1 MSSSVHYISVK
12 ETNVIRYHRQLANSK
27 KQFKQWRTLVEQLT
41 YQDERV
47 SQIEST
53 FNALVKDNQQLDAL
67 SAQSVSGLTDK
78 LSQFIAPLRQDMK
91 NLREQVLE
99 EKALARHIQQSK
111 QKSLALLKQL
121 KSQLASDS
129 ILITEIE
136 QSENISA
143 EDISLLL
150 FRVTGE
156 IEAQK
161 VQLSPA
167 QTELLTQLKAQS
179 VYNQQLWQSGE
190 PQSPFAQQCHQ
201 IELMIEKLRLVGN
214 EAEANDNANQ
224 LIEMQKL
231 VNSKEQGGSKELGG
245 NKEQDNRKK
254 LRLLADSMIMNI
266 AESLR
271 NSVKH
276 IELME
281 ELTRLCAELESF
293 DDKEMLTL
301 SRDTEAVASLATNE
315 QLDVMITKLKQ
326 SIEMHEQQL
335 SMKKQCEAV
344 LAGLSELGYVVHENA
359 VNAWLD
365 KGQVVVS
372 HATIPDYGL
381 ELGGKQARFQARTVA
396 LTHQRDTTR
405 DKDVDAIWCNQHQQL
420 QSILAKSHAE
430 LLIERALPAGQN
442 AMKVIEREDMAPQHA
457 ITQVQKPKTFS
468 R

>member
-12 ETNVIRYHRQLANSK
+12 ETTVIRYHRQLANSK
-27 KQFKQWRTLVEQLT
+27 KQFKQWKALVEQLT

-67 SAQSVSGLTDK
+67 DARSVSRLTEK
-78 LSQFIAPLRQDMK
+78 LGQFIAPLRQDMK
-91 NLREQVLE
+91 NLREQVIE
-99 EKALARHIQQSK
+99 EKALARHIQQGK
-111 QKSLALLKQL
+111 QKSSALLKQL
-121 KSQLASDS
+121 KSQLVPNSVLKA
-129 ILITEIE
+129 EIE
-136 QSENISA
+136 LSENMSA
-143 EDISLLL
+143 EEISLLL

-161 VQLSPA
+161 AQLSPA

-179 VYNQQLWQSGE
+179 TYTQQLWQSGE

-201 IELMIEKLRLVGN
+201 IELMIKKLRLVGN
-214 EAEANDNANQ
+214 EVEANHHANQ
-224 LIEMQKL
+224 LIEMQKFSD
-231 VNSKEQGGSKELGG
+231 SKKQ
-245 NKEQDNRKK
+245 
-254 LRLLADSMIMNI
+254 RLLADSMIMNM

-271 NSVKH
+271 NSIRR

-293 DDKEMLTL
+293 DDKEMMTL
-301 SRDTEAVASLATNE
+301 SRDTEAVASLATAE
-315 QLDVMITKLKQ
+315 QLDVMIAKLKQ
-326 SIEMHEQQL
+326 AIETHEQQL
-335 SMKKQCEAV
+335 SMRQQCEAV
-344 LAGLSELGYVVHENA
+344 LAGLSELGYVVHKNA
-359 VNAWLD
+359 VNSWLD
-365 KGQVVVS
+365 NGQVVVP

-405 DKDVDAIWCNQHQQL
+405 DKDVDAIWCSQHQQL
-420 QSILAKSHAE
+420 QTILAKSHAE

-442 AMKVIEREDMAPQHA
+442 AMKVIESEDTAHQHA
-457 ITQVQKPKTFS
+457 VTQVHKPKTFS

>member
-27 KQFKQWRTLVEQLT
+27 KQFKQWRALVEQLT

-67 SAQSVSGLTDK
+67 NAQSVSGLTDK

-121 KSQLASDS
+121 KSQLASDN

-179 VYNQQLWQSGE
+179 VYTQQLWQSGE

-201 IELMIEKLRLVGN
+201 IELMIEKLRLMGN

-231 VNSKEQGGSKELGG
+231 VNSKEQGGS
-245 NKEQDNRKK
+245 KEQDNRKK

-301 SRDTEAVASLATNE
+301 SRDTEAVALLATNE

-381 ELGGKQARFQARTVA
+381 ELGGKQARFQAKTVA
-396 LTHQRDTTR
+396 LTHQRDITR

-442 AMKVIEREDMAPQHA
+442 AMKVIEREDTAPQHV
-457 ITQVQKPKTFS
+457 ITQVQKPKTFG

>member
-12 ETNVIRYHRQLANSK
+12 ETTVIRYHRQLANSK
-27 KQFKQWRTLVEQLT
+27 KQFKQWKALVEQLT

-67 SAQSVSGLTDK
+67 DARSVSRLTEK
-78 LSQFIAPLRQDMK
+78 LGQFIAPLRQDMK
-91 NLREQVLE
+91 NLREQVIE
-99 EKALARHIQQSK
+99 EKALERHIQQGK
-111 QKSLALLKQL
+111 QKSSALLKQL
-121 KSQLASDS
+121 KSQLAPNSV
-129 ILITEIE
+129 LKAEIE
-136 QSENISA
+136 LSENMSA
-143 EDISLLL
+143 EEISLLL

-161 VQLSPA
+161 AQLSPA

-179 VYNQQLWQSGE
+179 TYTQQLWQSGE

-214 EAEANDNANQ
+214 EVEANHHANQ
-224 LIEMQKL
+224 LIEMQKFSD
-231 VNSKEQGGSKELGG
+231 SKKQ
-245 NKEQDNRKK
+245 
-254 LRLLADSMIMNI
+254 RLLADSLIMNM

-271 NSVKH
+271 NSIRR

-281 ELTRLCAELESF
+281 ELARLCAELESF

-301 SRDTEAVASLATNE
+301 SRDTEAVASLATAE

-326 SIEMHEQQL
+326 AIETHEQQL
-335 SMKKQCEAV
+335 SMRQQCAAV

-359 VNAWLD
+359 VNSWLD
-365 KGQVVVS
+365 NGQVVVP

-405 DKDVDAIWCNQHQQL
+405 DKDVDAIWCSQHQQL
-420 QSILAKSHAE
+420 QTILAKSHAE

-442 AMKVIEREDMAPQHA
+442 AMKVIESEDTAHQHA
-457 ITQVQKPKTFS
+457 VTQVHKPKTFS

>member
-1 MSSSVHYISVK
+1 MSSSVHYVSVK

-27 KQFKQWRTLVEQLT
+27 KQFKQWKALVEQLT

-47 SQIEST
+47 SQIEFA
-53 FNALVKDNQQLDAL
+53 FNALIKDNSQLDAL
-67 SAQSVSGLTDK
+67 DAYSVSRLTEK

-91 NLREQVLE
+91 NLCEQVIE
-99 EKALARHIQQSK
+99 EKALARHIQQGK
-111 QKSLALLKQL
+111 QKSSALLKQL

-129 ILITEIE
+129 VLKAEIE
-136 QSENISA
+136 LSENMSA
-143 EDISLLL
+143 EEISLLL

-156 IEAQK
+156 IEVQK
-161 VQLSPA
+161 AQLSPA
-167 QTELLTQLKAQS
+167 QTELLALLKAQS
-179 VYNQQLWQSGE
+179 TYSQQLWQSGE

-214 EAEANDNANQ
+214 EAEANHHANQ

-231 VNSKEQGGSKELGG
+231 SDSKKQ
-245 NKEQDNRKK
+245 
-254 LRLLADSMIMNI
+254 RLLADSMIMNM

-271 NSVKH
+271 NSVKR

-301 SRDTEAVASLATNE
+301 SRDTEAIASLATAE
-315 QLDVMITKLKQ
+315 QLDVMIAKLKQ
-326 SIEMHEQQL
+326 AIETHEQQL
-335 SMKKQCEAV
+335 SMRQQCEAV

-359 VNAWLD
+359 VNSWLD
-365 KGQVVVS
+365 NGQVVVS

-405 DKDVDAIWCNQHQQL
+405 DKDVDAIWCSQHQQL
-420 QSILAKSHAE
+420 QAILAKSHAE
-430 LLIERALPAGQN
+430 LLVERALPAGQN
-442 AMKVIEREDMAPQHA
+442 AMKVIEREDTAHQHA
-457 ITQVQKPKTFS
+457 VTQVHKPKTFS

>member
-1 MSSSVHYISVK
+1 MSSSVHYVSVK

-27 KQFKQWRTLVEQLT
+27 KQFKQWKALVEQLT

-67 SAQSVSGLTDK
+67 DARSVSRLTEK
-78 LSQFIAPLRQDMK
+78 LGQFIAPLRQDMK
-91 NLREQVLE
+91 NLREQVIE
-99 EKALARHIQQSK
+99 EKALARHIQQGK
-111 QKSLALLKQL
+111 QKSSALLKQL

-129 ILITEIE
+129 VLKAEIE
-136 QSENISA
+136 LSENMSA
-143 EDISLLL
+143 EEISLLL

-161 VQLSPA
+161 AQLSPA
-167 QTELLTQLKAQS
+167 QTELLALLKAQS
-179 VYNQQLWQSGE
+179 TYSQQLWQSGE

-214 EAEANDNANQ
+214 EAEANHHANQ

-231 VNSKEQGGSKELGG
+231 SDSKKQ
-245 NKEQDNRKK
+245 
-254 LRLLADSMIMNI
+254 RLLADSMIMNM

-271 NSVKH
+271 NSVKR

-293 DDKEMLTL
+293 DDKEMLAL
-301 SRDTEAVASLATNE
+301 SRDTEAIASLATAE
-315 QLDVMITKLKQ
+315 QLDVMIAKLKQ
-326 SIEMHEQQL
+326 AIETHEQQL
-335 SMKKQCEAV
+335 SMRQQCEAV

-359 VNAWLD
+359 VNSWLD
-365 KGQVVVS
+365 NGQVVVP

-405 DKDVDAIWCNQHQQL
+405 DKDVDAIWCSQHQQL
-420 QSILAKSHAE
+420 QTILAKSHAE

-442 AMKVIEREDMAPQHA
+442 AMKVIEREDTAHQHA
-457 ITQVQKPKTFS
+457 VTQVHKPKTFS

>member
-1 MSSSVHYISVK
+1 MSSSVHYVSVK

-27 KQFKQWRTLVEQLT
+27 KQFKQWKALVEQLT

-47 SQIEST
+47 SQIEFA
-53 FNALVKDNQQLDAL
+53 FNALIKDNSQLDAL
-67 SAQSVSGLTDK
+67 DAYSVSRLTEK

-91 NLREQVLE
+91 NLREQVIE
-99 EKALARHIQQSK
+99 EKALARHIQQGK
-111 QKSLALLKQL
+111 QKSSALLKQL

-129 ILITEIE
+129 VLKAEIE
-136 QSENISA
+136 LSENMSA
-143 EDISLLL
+143 EEISLLL

-156 IEAQK
+156 IEVQK
-161 VQLSPA
+161 AQLSPA
-167 QTELLTQLKAQS
+167 QTELLALLKAQS
-179 VYNQQLWQSGE
+179 TYSQQLWQSGE

-214 EAEANDNANQ
+214 EAEANHHANQ

-231 VNSKEQGGSKELGG
+231 SDSKKQ
-245 NKEQDNRKK
+245 
-254 LRLLADSMIMNI
+254 RLLADSMIMNM

-271 NSVKH
+271 NSVKR

-301 SRDTEAVASLATNE
+301 SRDTEAIASLATAE
-315 QLDVMITKLKQ
+315 QLDVMIAKLKQ
-326 SIEMHEQQL
+326 AIETHEQQL
-335 SMKKQCEAV
+335 SMRQQCEAV

-359 VNAWLD
+359 VNSWLD
-365 KGQVVVS
+365 NGQVVVS

-381 ELGGKQARFQARTVA
+381 ELGGKQACFQARTVA

-405 DKDVDAIWCNQHQQL
+405 DKDVDAIWCSQHQQL
-420 QSILAKSHAE
+420 QAILAKSHAE
-430 LLIERALPAGQN
+430 LLVERALPAGQN
-442 AMKVIEREDMAPQHA
+442 AMKVIEREDTAHQHA
-457 ITQVQKPKTFS
+457 VTQVHKPKTFS

>member
-1 MSSSVHYISVK
+1 MSSSVHYVSVK

-27 KQFKQWRTLVEQLT
+27 KQFKQWKALVEQLT

-47 SQIEST
+47 SQIEFA
-53 FNALVKDNQQLDAL
+53 FNALIKDNSQLDAL
-67 SAQSVSGLTDK
+67 DAYSVSRLTEK

-91 NLREQVLE
+91 NLREQVIE
-99 EKALARHIQQSK
+99 EKALARHIQQGK
-111 QKSLALLKQL
+111 QKSSALLKQL

-129 ILITEIE
+129 VLKAEIE
-136 QSENISA
+136 LSENMSA
-143 EDISLLL
+143 EEISLLL

-156 IEAQK
+156 IEVQK
-161 VQLSPA
+161 AQLSPA
-167 QTELLTQLKAQS
+167 QTELLALLKAQS
-179 VYNQQLWQSGE
+179 TYSQQLWQSGE

-214 EAEANDNANQ
+214 EAEANHHANQ

-231 VNSKEQGGSKELGG
+231 SDSKKQ
-245 NKEQDNRKK
+245 
-254 LRLLADSMIMNI
+254 RLLADSMIMNM

-271 NSVKH
+271 NSVKC

-301 SRDTEAVASLATNE
+301 SRDTEAIASLATAE
-315 QLDVMITKLKQ
+315 QLDVMIAKLKQ
-326 SIEMHEQQL
+326 AIETHEQQL
-335 SMKKQCEAV
+335 SMRQQCEAV

-359 VNAWLD
+359 VNSWLD
-365 KGQVVVS
+365 NGQVVVS

-405 DKDVDAIWCNQHQQL
+405 DKDVDAIWCSQHQQL
-420 QSILAKSHAE
+420 QAILAKSHAE
-430 LLIERALPAGQN
+430 LLVERALPAGQN
-442 AMKVIEREDMAPQHA
+442 AMKVIEREDTAHQHA
-457 ITQVQKPKTFS
+457 VTQVHKPKTFS

>member
-12 ETNVIRYHRQLANSK
+12 ETTVIRYHRQLANSK
-27 KQFKQWRTLVEQLT
+27 KQFKQWKALVEQLT

-67 SAQSVSGLTDK
+67 DARSVSRLTEK
-78 LSQFIAPLRQDMK
+78 LGQFIAPLRQDMK
-91 NLREQVLE
+91 NLREQVIE
-99 EKALARHIQQSK
+99 EKALARHIQQGK
-111 QKSLALLKQL
+111 QKSSALLKQL
-121 KSQLASDS
+121 KSQLAPNSV
-129 ILITEIE
+129 LKAEIE
-136 QSENISA
+136 LSENMSA
-143 EDISLLL
+143 EEISLLL

-161 VQLSPA
+161 AQLSPA
-167 QTELLTQLKAQS
+167 QTELLTQLKGQS
-179 VYNQQLWQSGE
+179 TYTQQLWQSGE

-214 EAEANDNANQ
+214 EVETNHHANQ

-231 VNSKEQGGSKELGG
+231 SDSKKQ
-245 NKEQDNRKK
+245 
-254 LRLLADSMIMNI
+254 RLLADSLIMNM

-271 NSVKH
+271 NSIRR

-281 ELTRLCAELESF
+281 ELARLCAELESF

-301 SRDTEAVASLATNE
+301 SRDTEAVASLATAE

-326 SIEMHEQQL
+326 AIETHEQQL
-335 SMKKQCEAV
+335 SMRQQCEAV

-359 VNAWLD
+359 VNSWLD
-365 KGQVVVS
+365 NGQVVVP

-396 LTHQRDTTR
+396 LTHQRDMTR
-405 DKDVDAIWCNQHQQL
+405 DKDVDAIWCSQHQQL
-420 QSILAKSHAE
+420 QTILAKSHAE

-442 AMKVIEREDMAPQHA
+442 AMKVIEIESEDTAHQHA
-457 ITQVQKPKTFS
+457 VTQVHKPKTFS

>member
-12 ETNVIRYHRQLANSK
+12 ETTVIRYHRQLANSK
-27 KQFKQWRTLVEQLT
+27 KQFKQWKALVEQLT

-67 SAQSVSGLTDK
+67 DARSVSRLTEK

-91 NLREQVLE
+91 NLREQVIE
-99 EKALARHIQQSK
+99 EKALARHIQQGK
-111 QKSLALLKQL
+111 QKSSALLKQL

-129 ILITEIE
+129 VLKAEIE
-136 QSENISA
+136 LSENMSA
-143 EDISLLL
+143 EEISLLL

-161 VQLSPA
+161 AQLSQA
-167 QTELLTQLKAQS
+167 QTELLALLKAQS
-179 VYNQQLWQSGE
+179 TYSQQLWQSGE

-214 EAEANDNANQ
+214 EAEANHHANQ

-231 VNSKEQGGSKELGG
+231 SDSKKQ
-245 NKEQDNRKK
+245 
-254 LRLLADSMIMNI
+254 RLLADSMIMNM

-271 NSVKH
+271 NSVKR

-301 SRDTEAVASLATNE
+301 SRDTEAIASLATAE
-315 QLDVMITKLKQ
+315 QLDVMIAKLKQ
-326 SIEMHEQQL
+326 AIETHEQQL
-335 SMKKQCEAV
+335 SMRQQCEAI
-344 LAGLSELGYVVHENA
+344 LAGLSELGYVVHKNA
-359 VNAWLD
+359 VNSWLD
-365 KGQVVVS
+365 NGQVVVP

-405 DKDVDAIWCNQHQQL
+405 DKDVDAIWCSQHQQL
-420 QSILAKSHAE
+420 QTILAKSHAE
-430 LLIERALPAGQN
+430 LLVERALPAGQN
-442 AMKVIEREDMAPQHA
+442 AMKVIEREDTAHQHA
-457 ITQVQKPKTFS
+457 VTQVQKPKTFS

>member
-1 MSSSVHYISVK
+1 MSSSVHYVSVK

-27 KQFKQWRTLVEQLT
+27 KQFKQWKALVEQLT

-47 SQIEST
+47 SQIEFA
-53 FNALVKDNQQLDAL
+53 FNALIKDNSQLDAL
-67 SAQSVSGLTDK
+67 DAYSVSRLTEK

-91 NLREQVLE
+91 NLREQVIE
-99 EKALARHIQQSK
+99 EKALARHIQQGK
-111 QKSLALLKQL
+111 QKSSVLLKQL

-129 ILITEIE
+129 VLKAEIE
-136 QSENISA
+136 LSENMSA
-143 EDISLLL
+143 EEISLLL

-156 IEAQK
+156 IEVQK
-161 VQLSPA
+161 AQLSPA
-167 QTELLTQLKAQS
+167 QTELLALLKAQS
-179 VYNQQLWQSGE
+179 TYSQQLWQSGE

-214 EAEANDNANQ
+214 EVEANHHANQ

-231 VNSKEQGGSKELGG
+231 SDSKKQ
-245 NKEQDNRKK
+245 
-254 LRLLADSMIMNI
+254 RLLADSLIMNM

-271 NSVKH
+271 NSIRR

-281 ELTRLCAELESF
+281 ELARLCAELESF

-301 SRDTEAVASLATNE
+301 SRDTEAVASLATAE

-326 SIEMHEQQL
+326 AIETHEQQL
-335 SMKKQCEAV
+335 SMRQQCEAV
-344 LAGLSELGYVVHENA
+344 LAGLSELGYVVHKNA
-359 VNAWLD
+359 VNSWLD
-365 KGQVVVS
+365 NGQVVVS

-405 DKDVDAIWCNQHQQL
+405 DKDVDAIWCSQHQQL
-420 QSILAKSHAE
+420 QAILAKSHAE
-430 LLIERALPAGQN
+430 LLVERALPAGQN
-442 AMKVIEREDMAPQHA
+442 AMKVIEREDTAHQHA
-457 ITQVQKPKTFS
+457 VTQVQKPKTFS

>member
-12 ETNVIRYHRQLANSK
+12 ETTVIRYHRQLANSK
-27 KQFKQWRTLVEQLT
+27 KQFKQWKALVEQLT

-67 SAQSVSGLTDK
+67 DARSVSRLTEK
-78 LSQFIAPLRQDMK
+78 LGQFIAPLRQDMK
-91 NLREQVLE
+91 NLREQVIE
-99 EKALARHIQQSK
+99 EKALARHIQQGK
-111 QKSLALLKQL
+111 QKSSALLKQL

-129 ILITEIE
+129 VLKAEIE
-136 QSENISA
+136 LSENMSA
-143 EDISLLL
+143 EEISLLL

-156 IEAQK
+156 IEVQK
-161 VQLSPA
+161 AQLSPA
-167 QTELLTQLKAQS
+167 QTELLALLKAQS
-179 VYNQQLWQSGE
+179 TYSQQLWQSGE

-214 EAEANDNANQ
+214 EVEANHHANQ
-224 LIEMQKL
+224 LIAMQKL
-231 VNSKEQGGSKELGG
+231 SDSKKQ
-245 NKEQDNRKK
+245 
-254 LRLLADSMIMNI
+254 RLLADSMIMNM

-271 NSVKH
+271 NSVKR

-301 SRDTEAVASLATNE
+301 SRDTEAVASLATAE

-326 SIEMHEQQL
+326 AIETHEQQL
-335 SMKKQCEAV
+335 SMRQQCAAV
-344 LAGLSELGYVVHENA
+344 LAGLSELGYVVHKNA
-359 VNAWLD
+359 VNSWLD
-365 KGQVVVS
+365 NGQVVVP

-405 DKDVDAIWCNQHQQL
+405 DKDVDAIWCSQHQQL
-420 QSILAKSHAE
+420 QTILAKSHAE

-442 AMKVIEREDMAPQHA
+442 AMKVIESEDTAHQHA
-457 ITQVQKPKTFS
+457 VTQVQKPKTFS

>member
-1 MSSSVHYISVK
+1 MMSSSVHYISVK
-12 ETNVIRYHRQLANSK
+12 ETTVIRYHRQLANSK
-27 KQFKQWRTLVEQLT
+27 KQFKQWKALVEQLT

-67 SAQSVSGLTDK
+67 DARSVSRLTEK
-78 LSQFIAPLRQDMK
+78 LGQFIAPLRQDMK
-91 NLREQVLE
+91 NLREQVIE
-99 EKALARHIQQSK
+99 EKALARHIQQGK
-111 QKSLALLKQL
+111 QKSSALLKQL

-129 ILITEIE
+129 VLKAEIE
-136 QSENISA
+136 LSENMSA
-143 EDISLLL
+143 EEISLLL

-156 IEAQK
+156 IEVQK
-161 VQLSPA
+161 AQLSPA
-167 QTELLTQLKAQS
+167 QTELLALLKAQS
-179 VYNQQLWQSGE
+179 TYSQQLWQSGE

-214 EAEANDNANQ
+214 EVEANHHANQ
-224 LIEMQKL
+224 LIAMQKL
-231 VNSKEQGGSKELGG
+231 SDSKKQ
-245 NKEQDNRKK
+245 
-254 LRLLADSMIMNI
+254 RLLADSMIMNM

-271 NSVKH
+271 NSVKR

-301 SRDTEAVASLATNE
+301 SRDTEAVASLATAE

-326 SIEMHEQQL
+326 AIETHEQQL
-335 SMKKQCEAV
+335 SMRQQCAAV
-344 LAGLSELGYVVHENA
+344 LAGLSELGYVVHKNA
-359 VNAWLD
+359 VNSWLD
-365 KGQVVVS
+365 NGQVVVP

-405 DKDVDAIWCNQHQQL
+405 DKDVDAIWCSQHQQL
-420 QSILAKSHAE
+420 QTILAKSHAE

-442 AMKVIEREDMAPQHA
+442 AMKVIESEDTAHQHA
-457 ITQVQKPKTFS
+457 VTQVQKPKTFS

>member
-1 MSSSVHYISVK
+1 MSSSVHYVSVK

-27 KQFKQWRTLVEQLT
+27 KQFKQWKALVEQLT

-47 SQIEST
+47 SQIEFA
-53 FNALVKDNQQLDAL
+53 FNALIKDNSQLDAL
-67 SAQSVSGLTDK
+67 DAYSVSRLTEK

-91 NLREQVLE
+91 NLREQVIE
-99 EKALARHIQQSK
+99 EKALARHIQQGK
-111 QKSLALLKQL
+111 QKSSALLKQL

-129 ILITEIE
+129 VLKAEIE
-136 QSENISA
+136 LSENMSA
-143 EDISLLL
+143 EEISLLL

-156 IEAQK
+156 IEVQK
-161 VQLSPA
+161 AQLSPA
-167 QTELLTQLKAQS
+167 QTELLALLKAQS
-179 VYNQQLWQSGE
+179 TYSQQLWQSGE

-214 EAEANDNANQ
+214 EAEANHHANQ

-231 VNSKEQGGSKELGG
+231 SDSKKQ
-245 NKEQDNRKK
+245 
-254 LRLLADSMIMNI
+254 RLLADSMIMNM

-271 NSVKH
+271 NSVKR

-301 SRDTEAVASLATNE
+301 SRDTEAIASLATAE
-315 QLDVMITKLKQ
+315 QLDVMIAKLKQ
-326 SIEMHEQQL
+326 AIETHEQQL
-335 SMKKQCEAV
+335 SMRQQCEAV

-359 VNAWLD
+359 VNSWLD
-365 KGQVVVS
+365 NGQVVVS

-405 DKDVDAIWCNQHQQL
+405 DKDVDAIWCSQHQQL
-420 QSILAKSHAE
+420 QAILAKSHAE
-430 LLIERALPAGQN
+430 LLVERALSAGQN
-442 AMKVIEREDMAPQHA
+442 AMKVIEREDTAHQHA
-457 ITQVQKPKTFS
+457 VTQVHKPKTFS

>member
-12 ETNVIRYHRQLANSK
+12 ETTVIRYHRQLANSK
-27 KQFKQWRTLVEQLT
+27 KQFKQWKALVEQLT

-67 SAQSVSGLTDK
+67 DARSVSRLTEK
-78 LSQFIAPLRQDMK
+78 LGQFIAPLRQDMK
-91 NLREQVLE
+91 NLREQVIE
-99 EKALARHIQQSK
+99 EKALERHIQQGK
-111 QKSLALLKQL
+111 QKSSALLKQL
-121 KSQLASDS
+121 KSQLAPNSV
-129 ILITEIE
+129 LKAEIE
-136 QSENISA
+136 LSENMSA
-143 EDISLLL
+143 EEISLLL

-161 VQLSPA
+161 AQLSPA

-179 VYNQQLWQSGE
+179 TYTQQLWQSGE

-214 EAEANDNANQ
+214 EVEANHHANQ
-224 LIEMQKL
+224 LIEMQKFSD
-231 VNSKEQGGSKELGG
+231 SKKQ
-245 NKEQDNRKK
+245 
-254 LRLLADSMIMNI
+254 RLLADSLIMNM

-271 NSVKH
+271 NSIRR

-281 ELTRLCAELESF
+281 ELARLCAELESF

-301 SRDTEAVASLATNE
+301 SRDTEAVASLATAE

-326 SIEMHEQQL
+326 AIETHEQQL
-335 SMKKQCEAV
+335 SMRQQCAAV

-359 VNAWLD
+359 VNSWLD
-365 KGQVVVS
+365 NGQVVVP

-405 DKDVDAIWCNQHQQL
+405 DKDVDAIWCSQHQQL
-420 QSILAKSHAE
+420 QTILAKSHAE
-430 LLIERALPAGQN
+430 LLIERVLPAGQN
-442 AMKVIEREDMAPQHA
+442 AMKVIEREDTAHQHA
-457 ITQVQKPKTFS
+457 VTQVQKPKTFS

>member
-12 ETNVIRYHRQLANSK
+12 ETTVISYHRQLANSK
-27 KQFKQWRTLVEQLT
+27 KQFKQWKALVEQLT

-67 SAQSVSGLTDK
+67 DARSVSRLTEK
-78 LSQFIAPLRQDMK
+78 LGQFIAPLRQDMK
-91 NLREQVLE
+91 NLREQVIE
-99 EKALARHIQQSK
+99 EKALERHIQQGK
-111 QKSLALLKQL
+111 QKSSVLLKQL
-121 KSQLASDS
+121 KSQLAPNSV
-129 ILITEIE
+129 LKAEIE
-136 QSENISA
+136 LSENMSA
-143 EDISLLL
+143 EEISLLL

-161 VQLSPA
+161 AQLSPA

-179 VYNQQLWQSGE
+179 TYTQQLWQSGE

-214 EAEANDNANQ
+214 EEETNHHANQ

-231 VNSKEQGGSKELGG
+231 SDSKKQ
-245 NKEQDNRKK
+245 
-254 LRLLADSMIMNI
+254 RLLADSLIMNM

-271 NSVKH
+271 NSIRR

-281 ELTRLCAELESF
+281 ELARLCAELESF

-301 SRDTEAVASLATNE
+301 SRDTEAVASLATAE

-326 SIEMHEQQL
+326 AIETHEQQL
-335 SMKKQCEAV
+335 SMRQQCEAV

-359 VNAWLD
+359 VNSWLD
-365 KGQVVVS
+365 NGQVVVP
-372 HATIPDYGL
+372 HATISDYGL

-405 DKDVDAIWCNQHQQL
+405 DKDVDAIWCSQHQQL
-420 QSILAKSHAE
+420 QTILAKSHAE

-442 AMKVIEREDMAPQHA
+442 AMKVIESEDTAHQHA
-457 ITQVQKPKTFS
+457 VTQVHKPKTFS

>member
-1 MSSSVHYISVK
+1 MMSSSVHYVSVK

-27 KQFKQWRTLVEQLT
+27 KQFKQWKALVEQLT

-47 SQIEST
+47 SQIEFA
-53 FNALVKDNQQLDAL
+53 FNALIKDNSQLDAL
-67 SAQSVSGLTDK
+67 DAYSVSRLTEK

-91 NLREQVLE
+91 NLREQVIE
-99 EKALARHIQQSK
+99 EKALARHIQQGK
-111 QKSLALLKQL
+111 QKSSALLKQL

-129 ILITEIE
+129 VLKAEIE
-136 QSENISA
+136 LSENMSA
-143 EDISLLL
+143 EEISLLL

-156 IEAQK
+156 IEVQK
-161 VQLSPA
+161 AQLSPA
-167 QTELLTQLKAQS
+167 QTELLALLKAQS
-179 VYNQQLWQSGE
+179 TYSQQLWQSGE

-214 EAEANDNANQ
+214 EAEANHHANQ

-231 VNSKEQGGSKELGG
+231 SDSKKQ
-245 NKEQDNRKK
+245 
-254 LRLLADSMIMNI
+254 RLLADSMIMNM

-271 NSVKH
+271 NSVKR

-301 SRDTEAVASLATNE
+301 SRDTEAIASLATAE
-315 QLDVMITKLKQ
+315 QLDVMIAKLKQ
-326 SIEMHEQQL
+326 AIETHEQQL
-335 SMKKQCEAV
+335 SMRQQCEAV

-359 VNAWLD
+359 VNSWLD
-365 KGQVVVS
+365 NGQVVVS

-405 DKDVDAIWCNQHQQL
+405 DKDVDAIWCSQHQQL
-420 QSILAKSHAE
+420 QAILAKSHAE
-430 LLIERALPAGQN
+430 LLVERALPAGQN
-442 AMKVIEREDMAPQHA
+442 AMKVIEREDTAHQHA
-457 ITQVQKPKTFS
+457 VTQVHKPKTFS

>member
-1 MSSSVHYISVK
+1 MSSSVHYISIK
-12 ETNVIRYHRQLANSK
+12 ETTVIRYHRQLANSK
-27 KQFKQWRTLVEQLT
+27 KQFKQWKALVEQLT

-53 FNALVKDNQQLDAL
+53 FNALVKDNQQLDVLDAH
-67 SAQSVSGLTDK
+67 SVSRLTEK

-99 EKALARHIQQSK
+99 EKALARHIHQGK
-111 QKSLALLKQL
+111 QKSSALLKQL
-121 KSQLASDS
+121 KSQLTPNSVLKA
-129 ILITEIE
+129 EIE
-136 QSENISA
+136 LSENMSM
-143 EDISLLL
+143 EEMSLLL

-161 VQLSPA
+161 AQFSPA
-167 QTELLTQLKAQS
+167 QTELLAQLKVQS
-179 VYNQQLWQSGE
+179 AYNQQLWQGGE

-214 EAEANDNANQ
+214 EVEANHHANQ

-231 VNSKEQGGSKELGG
+231 SDSKKQ
-245 NKEQDNRKK
+245 
-254 LRLLADSMIMNI
+254 RLLADSMIMKM

-271 NSVKH
+271 NSIRR
-276 IELME
+276 IELMD

-301 SRDTEAVASLATNE
+301 GRDTEAIASLATAE

-326 SIEMHEQQL
+326 AIETHEQQL
-335 SMKKQCEAV
+335 SMRQQCEAV
-344 LAGLSELGYVVHENA
+344 LTGLSELGYVVHENA
-359 VNAWLD
+359 VNSWLD
-365 KGQVVVS
+365 NGQVVVS

-396 LTHQRDTTR
+396 LTHQRDTAR
-405 DKDVDAIWCNQHQQL
+405 DKDVDAIWCSQHQQL
-420 QSILAKSHAE
+420 QTILAKSHAE
-430 LLIERALPAGQN
+430 LLVERALPAGQN
-442 AMKVIEREDMAPQHA
+442 TMKVIESESKAHQHSV
-457 ITQVQKPKTFS
+457 TQVQKPKTFS

>member
-27 KQFKQWRTLVEQLT
+27 KQFKQWKALVEQLT

-53 FNALVKDNQQLDAL
+53 FNALVKDNQQLETLDAY
-67 SAQSVSGLTDK
+67 SVSRLTEK
-78 LSQFIAPLRQDMK
+78 LGQFIAPLRQDMK

-99 EKALARHIQQSK
+99 EKALARHIQQGK
-111 QKSLALLKQL
+111 QKSSELLRQL
-121 KSQLASDS
+121 KSQLAPNSV
-129 ILITEIE
+129 LKAEIE
-136 QSENISA
+136 LSENMSA
-143 EDISLLL
+143 EEISLLL
-150 FRVTGE
+150 FRVTSE

-161 VQLSPA
+161 AQLSPA
-167 QTELLTQLKAQS
+167 QTELLALLKAQS
-179 VYNQQLWQSGE
+179 TYTQQLWQSGE
-190 PQSPFAQQCHQ
+190 PQSPFAQQCYQ
-201 IELMIEKLRLVGN
+201 IGLMIEKLRLVGN
-214 EAEANDNANQ
+214 EVEANHHANQ

-231 VNSKEQGGSKELGG
+231 SDSKKQ
-245 NKEQDNRKK
+245 
-254 LRLLADSMIMNI
+254 RLLADSLIMNM

-271 NSVKH
+271 NSIRR

-301 SRDTEAVASLATNE
+301 SRDTETIASLATAE
-315 QLDVMITKLKQ
+315 QLDMMIAKLKQ
-326 SIEMHEQQL
+326 AIETHEQQL
-335 SMKKQCEAV
+335 SMRQQCEAV

-359 VNAWLD
+359 VNSWLD
-365 KGQVVVS
+365 NGQVVVS

-405 DKDVDAIWCNQHQQL
+405 DKDVDAIWCSQHQQL
-420 QSILAKSHAE
+420 QAILAKSHAE
-430 LLIERALPAGQN
+430 LLVERALPAGQN
-442 AMKVIEREDMAPQHA
+442 AMKVIESEDIAHQHA
-457 ITQVQKPKTFS
+457 VTQVQKPKTFS

>member
-12 ETNVIRYHRQLANSK
+12 ETNVSRYHRQLANSK
-27 KQFKQWRTLVEQLT
+27 KQFKQWKALVEQLT

-53 FNALVKDNQQLDAL
+53 FNALVKDNSQLDAL
-67 SAQSVSGLTDK
+67 DAYSVSRLTEK

-91 NLREQVLE
+91 NLREQVIE
-99 EKALARHIQQSK
+99 EKALARHIQQGK
-111 QKSLALLKQL
+111 QKSSALLKQL

-129 ILITEIE
+129 VLKAEIE
-136 QSENISA
+136 LSENMST
-143 EDISLLL
+143 EEISLLL

-156 IEAQK
+156 IETQK
-161 VQLSPA
+161 AQLSLA
-167 QTELLTQLKAQS
+167 QTELLMQLKAQS
-179 VYNQQLWQSGE
+179 TYSQQLWQSGE

-214 EAEANDNANQ
+214 EVEANHHANQ

-231 VNSKEQGGSKELGG
+231 SDSKKQ
-245 NKEQDNRKK
+245 
-254 LRLLADSMIMNI
+254 RLLADSMIMNM

-271 NSVKH
+271 NSVKR

-301 SRDTEAVASLATNE
+301 SRDTEAIASLATAE
-315 QLDVMITKLKQ
+315 QLDVMIAKLKQ
-326 SIEMHEQQL
+326 AIETHEQQL
-335 SMKKQCEAV
+335 SMRQQCEAV

-359 VNAWLD
+359 VNSWLD
-365 KGQVVVS
+365 NGQVVVS

-405 DKDVDAIWCNQHQQL
+405 DKDVDAIWCSQHQQL
-420 QSILAKSHAE
+420 QAILAKSHAE
-430 LLIERALPAGQN
+430 LLVERALPAGQN
-442 AMKVIEREDMAPQHA
+442 AMKVIEREDTAHQHA
-457 ITQVQKPKTFS
+457 VTQVQKPKTFS

>member
-1 MSSSVHYISVK
+1 MSSSVHYVSVK

-27 KQFKQWRTLVEQLT
+27 KQFKQWKALVEQLT

-47 SQIEST
+47 SQIEFA
-53 FNALVKDNQQLDAL
+53 FNALIKDNSQLDAL
-67 SAQSVSGLTDK
+67 DAYSVSRLTEK

-91 NLREQVLE
+91 NLREQVIE
-99 EKALARHIQQSK
+99 EKALARHIQQGK
-111 QKSLALLKQL
+111 QKSSALLKQL

-129 ILITEIE
+129 VLKAEIE
-136 QSENISA
+136 LSENMSA
-143 EDISLLL
+143 EEISLLL

-156 IEAQK
+156 IEVQK
-161 VQLSPA
+161 AQLSPA
-167 QTELLTQLKAQS
+167 QTELLALLKAQS
-179 VYNQQLWQSGE
+179 TYSQQLWQSGE

-214 EAEANDNANQ
+214 EAEANHHANQ

-231 VNSKEQGGSKELGG
+231 SDSKKQ
-245 NKEQDNRKK
+245 
-254 LRLLADSMIMNI
+254 RLLADSMIMNM

-271 NSVKH
+271 NSVKR

-301 SRDTEAVASLATNE
+301 SRDTEAIASLATAE
-315 QLDVMITKLKQ
+315 QLDVMIAKLKQ
-326 SIEMHEQQL
+326 AIETHEQQL
-335 SMKKQCEAV
+335 SMRQQCEAV

-359 VNAWLD
+359 VNSWLD
-365 KGQVVVS
+365 NGQVVVS

-405 DKDVDAIWCNQHQQL
+405 DKDVDAIWCSQHQQL
-420 QSILAKSHAE
+420 QAILAKSHAE
-430 LLIERALPAGQN
+430 LLVERALPAGQN
-442 AMKVIEREDMAPQHA
+442 AMKVIEREDTAHQHA
-457 ITQVQKPKTFS
+457 VTQVHKPKTFS

>member
-12 ETNVIRYHRQLANSK
+12 ETTVIRYHRQLANSK
-27 KQFKQWRTLVEQLT
+27 KQFKQWKALVEQLT

-67 SAQSVSGLTDK
+67 DARSVSRLTEK
-78 LSQFIAPLRQDMK
+78 LGQFIAPLRQDMK
-91 NLREQVLE
+91 NLREQVIE
-99 EKALARHIQQSK
+99 EKALERHIQQGK
-111 QKSLALLKQL
+111 QKSSALLKQL
-121 KSQLASDS
+121 KSQLAPNSV
-129 ILITEIE
+129 LKAEIE
-136 QSENISA
+136 LSENMSA
-143 EDISLLL
+143 EEISLLL

-161 VQLSPA
+161 AQLSPA

-179 VYNQQLWQSGE
+179 TYTQQLWQSGE

-214 EAEANDNANQ
+214 EVEANHHANQ
-224 LIEMQKL
+224 LIEMQKFSD
-231 VNSKEQGGSKELGG
+231 SKKQ
-245 NKEQDNRKK
+245 
-254 LRLLADSMIMNI
+254 RLLADSLIMNM

-271 NSVKH
+271 NSIRR

-281 ELTRLCAELESF
+281 ELARLCAELESF

-301 SRDTEAVASLATNE
+301 SCDTEAVASLATAE

-326 SIEMHEQQL
+326 AIETHEQQL
-335 SMKKQCEAV
+335 SMRQQCEAV

-359 VNAWLD
+359 VNSWLD
-365 KGQVVVS
+365 NGQVVVP

-405 DKDVDAIWCNQHQQL
+405 DKDVDAIWCSQHQQL
-420 QSILAKSHAE
+420 QTILAKSHAE

-442 AMKVIEREDMAPQHA
+442 AMKVIEREDTAHQHA
-457 ITQVQKPKTFS
+457 VTQVQKPKTFS

>member
-27 KQFKQWRTLVEQLT
+27 KQFKQWRALVEQLT

-67 SAQSVSGLTDK
+67 NAQSVSGLTDK

-121 KSQLASDS
+121 KSQLASDN

-179 VYNQQLWQSGE
+179 VYTQQLWQRGE

-201 IELMIEKLRLVGN
+201 IELMIEKLRLMGN

-231 VNSKEQGGSKELGG
+231 VNS
-245 NKEQDNRKK
+245 KEQDNRKK

-293 DDKEMLTL
+293 DDKEMMTL

-335 SMKKQCEAV
+335 SMKKQCEVV

-442 AMKVIEREDMAPQHA
+442 AMKVIEREDTAPQHV
-457 ITQVQKPKTFS
+457 ITQVQKPKTFG

>member
-27 KQFKQWRTLVEQLT
+27 KQFKQWRALVEQLT

-67 SAQSVSGLTDK
+67 NAQSVSGLTDK

-121 KSQLASDS
+121 KSQLASDN

-179 VYNQQLWQSGE
+179 VYTQQLWQSGE

-201 IELMIEKLRLVGN
+201 IELMIEKLRLMGN

-231 VNSKEQGGSKELGG
+231 VNSKEQGGSKE
-245 NKEQDNRKK
+245 QDNRKK
-254 LRLLADSMIMNI
+254 RRLLADSMIMNI

-442 AMKVIEREDMAPQHA
+442 AMKVIEREDTAPQHA
-457 ITQVQKPKTFS
+457 ITQVQKPKTFG

>member
-27 KQFKQWRTLVEQLT
+27 KQFKQWRALVEQLT

-67 SAQSVSGLTDK
+67 NAQSVSGLTDK

-136 QSENISA
+136 QSENISV

-179 VYNQQLWQSGE
+179 VYTQQLWQSGE

-231 VNSKEQGGSKELGG
+231 VNS
-245 NKEQDNRKK
+245 KEQDNRKK

-344 LAGLSELGYVVHENA
+344 LVGLSELGYVVHENA

-372 HATIPDYGL
+372 HATIPNYGL

-442 AMKVIEREDMAPQHA
+442 AMKVIEHEDTAPQHA

>member
-1 MSSSVHYISVK
+1 MSSSVHYVSVK

-27 KQFKQWRTLVEQLT
+27 KQFKQWKALVEQLT

-47 SQIEST
+47 SQIEFA
-53 FNALVKDNQQLDAL
+53 FNALIKDNSQLDAL
-67 SAQSVSGLTDK
+67 DAYSVSRLTEK

-91 NLREQVLE
+91 NLREQVIE
-99 EKALARHIQQSK
+99 EKALARHIQQGK
-111 QKSLALLKQL
+111 QKSSALLKQL

-129 ILITEIE
+129 VLKAEIE
-136 QSENISA
+136 LSENMSA
-143 EDISLLL
+143 EEISLLL

-156 IEAQK
+156 IEVQK
-161 VQLSPA
+161 AQLSPA
-167 QTELLTQLKAQS
+167 QTELLALLKAQS
-179 VYNQQLWQSGE
+179 TYSQQLWQSGE

-214 EAEANDNANQ
+214 EAEANHHANQ

-231 VNSKEQGGSKELGG
+231 SDSKKQ
-245 NKEQDNRKK
+245 
-254 LRLLADSMIMNI
+254 RLLADSMIMNM

-271 NSVKH
+271 NSVKR

-301 SRDTEAVASLATNE
+301 SRDTEAIASLATAE
-315 QLDVMITKLKQ
+315 QLDVMIAKLKQ
-326 SIEMHEQQL
+326 AIETHEQQL
-335 SMKKQCEAV
+335 SMRQQCEAV

-359 VNAWLD
+359 VNSWLD
-365 KGQVVVS
+365 NGQVVVS

-405 DKDVDAIWCNQHQQL
+405 DKDVDAIWCSQHQQL
-420 QSILAKSHAE
+420 QAILAKSHAE
-430 LLIERALPAGQN
+430 LLVERALPAGQN
-442 AMKVIEREDMAPQHA
+442 VMKVIEREDTAHQHA
-457 ITQVQKPKTFS
+457 VTQVHKPKTFS

>member
-1 MSSSVHYISVK
+1 MSSSVHYVSVK
-12 ETNVIRYHRQLANSK
+12 ETNIIRYHRQLANSK
-27 KQFKQWRTLVEQLT
+27 KQFKQWKALVEQLT

-53 FNALVKDNQQLDAL
+53 FNALVKDNQQLDTLDAR
-67 SAQSVSGLTDK
+67 SVSRLTEK
-78 LSQFIAPLRQDMK
+78 LGQFIAPLRQDMK

-99 EKALARHIQQSK
+99 EKALARHIQQGK
-111 QKSLALLKQL
+111 QKSSALLKQL
-121 KSQLASDS
+121 KSQLAPNSV
-129 ILITEIE
+129 LKAEIE
-136 QSENISA
+136 LSENMSA
-143 EDISLLL
+143 EEINLLL

-161 VQLSPA
+161 AQLSSA

-179 VYNQQLWQSGE
+179 TYTQQLWQSGE

-214 EAEANDNANQ
+214 EVEANYHANQ

-231 VNSKEQGGSKELGG
+231 SDSKKQ
-245 NKEQDNRKK
+245 
-254 LRLLADSMIMNI
+254 RLLADSLIMNM

-271 NSVKH
+271 NSIRR

-281 ELTRLCAELESF
+281 ELTRLCAELECF

-301 SRDTEAVASLATNE
+301 SRDTEAVASLATAE
-315 QLDVMITKLKQ
+315 QLDVMIAKLKQ
-326 SIEMHEQQL
+326 AIETHEQKL
-335 SMKKQCEAV
+335 SMRQQCEAV

-359 VNAWLD
+359 VNSWLD
-365 KGQVVVS
+365 NGQVVVP

-405 DKDVDAIWCNQHQQL
+405 DKDVDAIWCSQHQQL
-420 QSILAKSHAE
+420 QTILVKSHAE

-442 AMKVIEREDMAPQHA
+442 AMKVIESEDIAHQHA
-457 ITQVQKPKTFS
+457 VTQEQKPKMFS

>member
-12 ETNVIRYHRQLANSK
+12 ETTVIRYHRQLANSK
-27 KQFKQWRTLVEQLT
+27 KQFKQWKALVEQLT

-67 SAQSVSGLTDK
+67 DARSVSRLTEK
-78 LSQFIAPLRQDMK
+78 LGQFIAPLRQDMK
-91 NLREQVLE
+91 NLREQVIE
-99 EKALARHIQQSK
+99 EKALARHIQQGK
-111 QKSLALLKQL
+111 QKSSALLKQL

-129 ILITEIE
+129 VLKAEIE
-136 QSENISA
+136 LSENMSA
-143 EDISLLL
+143 EEISLLL

-161 VQLSPA
+161 AQLSQA
-167 QTELLTQLKAQS
+167 QTELLALLKAQS
-179 VYNQQLWQSGE
+179 TYSQQLWQSGE

-214 EAEANDNANQ
+214 EAEANHHANQ

-231 VNSKEQGGSKELGG
+231 SDSKKQ
-245 NKEQDNRKK
+245 
-254 LRLLADSMIMNI
+254 RLLADSMIMNM

-271 NSVKH
+271 NSVKR

-293 DDKEMLTL
+293 DDKEMLAL
-301 SRDTEAVASLATNE
+301 SRDTEAIASLATAE
-315 QLDVMITKLKQ
+315 QLDVMIAKLKQ
-326 SIEMHEQQL
+326 AIETHEQQL
-335 SMKKQCEAV
+335 SMRQQCEAV
-344 LAGLSELGYVVHENA
+344 LAGLSELGYVVHKNA
-359 VNAWLD
+359 VNSWLD
-365 KGQVVVS
+365 NGQVVVP

-405 DKDVDAIWCNQHQQL
+405 DKDVDAIWCSQHQQL
-420 QSILAKSHAE
+420 QTILAKSHAE

-442 AMKVIEREDMAPQHA
+442 AMKVIEREDTAHQHA
-457 ITQVQKPKTFS
+457 VTQVHKPKTFS